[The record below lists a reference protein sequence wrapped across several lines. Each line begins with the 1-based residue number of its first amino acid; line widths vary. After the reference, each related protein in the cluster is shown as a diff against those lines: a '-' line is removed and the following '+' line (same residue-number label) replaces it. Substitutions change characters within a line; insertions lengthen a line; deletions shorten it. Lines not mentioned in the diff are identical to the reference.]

1 MDELHIKGFL
11 CFYGEISRC
20 SSALHTK
27 QSDCWMDGR
36 IEWETVVKHW
46 LGKIRLSDQNVHL
59 NSNTNKIIQKYSDI
73 LSHMPKPNLWI
84 NILVFS

>member
-36 IEWETVVKHW
+36 IGWETVVKHW
-46 LGKIRLSDQNVHL
+46 TG
-59 NSNTNKIIQKYSDI
+59 TI
-73 LSHMPKPNLWI
+73 LSVHKIKILI
-84 NILVFS
+84 QVQTHKCSHYDIYIFNI